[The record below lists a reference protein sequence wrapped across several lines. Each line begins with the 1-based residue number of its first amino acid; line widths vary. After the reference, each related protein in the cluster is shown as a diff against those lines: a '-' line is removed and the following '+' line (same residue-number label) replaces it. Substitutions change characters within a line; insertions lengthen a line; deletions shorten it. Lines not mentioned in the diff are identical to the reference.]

1 MYTKKQKNNIK
12 IKFHKK
18 VIKTNQKHMNRKEK
32 NDKKLKMCSQMNKSV
47 INKDKKVKKM
57 SEIIAL

>member
-1 MYTKKQKNNIK
+1 M
-12 IKFHKK
+12 
-18 VIKTNQKHMNRKEK
+18 IKTNQKHINRKEK
-32 NDKKLKMCSQMNKSV
+32 DDKKLKMCSQMNKSV